1 MCLMCMFVA
10 YKTNNTMK
18 KLLQQLFLTSCTI
31 SAVFAQ
37 TPNVNK
43 FTQIQANILAMPKEG
58 TIVPTADGGYFMAKD
73 LTVTKYDST
82 NTVKWSQSLS
92 GTVRIGY
99 VHTITSVCDDGQG
112 GAIITGNFNGT
123 LSTSSDS
130 IVPFYTVSGNGF
142 YTADAFIARINQTG
156 KVWWHRF
163 GEYDGTAPG
172 TDKGVAVKVANNKV
186 YWLAHG
192 TGRNLRFNGVDYPL
206 NQYPGNVGLLCQFGM
221 DGTIDWVSVT
231 KGGGSIPANLVTSG
245 TSIFYTG
252 YSLGSSTDLDF
263 GNTKKIDHN
272 QASFFAVKY
281 DNTGAAQWAV
291 TYDDDNS
298 IANLFGLTA
307 DDDGNIYTC
316 GGGSNFTTSYGIRKA
331 SGYLVKING
340 TDGSHAWTKI
350 YTGTALKGPAFSN
363 GKVYVGGNTIDTRYL
378 LTSAT
383 DSIEIKLSTPLT
395 GSEQFIAAFEK
406 TGTISG
412 SLKAVGGQAG
422 GTMDHLH
429 STTNRVIVVG
439 IYSNSNVFGNATIP
453 STGGNV
459 GAYHIGFF
467 NVVTGTGPSGIN
479 NTTAQKLNAVYP
491 NPAHHFI
498 MVETAD
504 NTPITNI
511 NVIDITGKKVAT
523 TNTIN
528 NQIAEVNT
536 STLAKGIYMVEVIT
550 VKGVAFS
557 KFIVE

>member
-1 MCLMCMFVA
+1 
-10 YKTNNTMK
+10 MK
-18 KLLQQLFLTSCTI
+18 KLLQHLFLTSCTI

-43 FTQIQANILAMPKEG
+43 FTQIDAIILAAPVKG
-58 TIVPTADGGYFMAKD
+58 TVVPTADGGYFMAKG
-73 LTVTKYDST
+73 LKLTKYDST
-82 NTVKWSQSLS
+82 NTEKWSQTLS
-92 GTVRIGY
+92 GTTRIGY
-99 VHTITSVCDDGQG
+99 VHSITSVCEDGQG

-123 LSTSSDS
+123 LSTSNDS
-130 IVPFYTVSGNGF
+130 IVPFYTASGSGL
-142 YTADAFIARINQTG
+142 YTADAFIARVNQTG

-192 TGRNLRFNGVDYPL
+192 TGRNLRFNSVDYPL
-206 NQYPGNVGLLCQFGM
+206 NQYPGNLGLLCQFSM
-221 DGTIDWVSVT
+221 DGTIDWVNLT
-231 KGGGSIPANLVTSG
+231 KGGGTIPANLVTSG
-245 TSIFYTG
+245 TSVFYNG
-252 YSLGSSTDLDF
+252 YSLGSSTDIDF
-263 GNTKKIDHN
+263 GNNKKLDYN

-298 IANLFGLTA
+298 IANLHGLDA
-307 DDDGNIYTC
+307 DDDGNIYAC

-340 TDGSHAWTKI
+340 TDGAHAWTRI

-363 GKVYVGGNTIDTRYL
+363 GKIYVGGNTIDTRYL

-383 DSIEIKLSTPLT
+383 DSIEIKLSTPLA

-406 TGTISG
+406 TGAISG
-412 SLKAVGGQAG
+412 SLKAVGGLAG
-422 GTMDHLH
+422 GTMDHLQG
-429 STTNRVIVVG
+429 TTNRVIVVG
-439 IYSNSNVFGNATIP
+439 IYSNSNAFGSVTIP

-467 NVVTGTGPSGIN
+467 NVVTGTGSSGIN
-479 NTTAQKLNAVYP
+479 TAAVQGLKAVYP
-491 NPAHHFI
+491 NPAHNFI

-504 NTPITNI
+504 NTSISNI
-511 NVIDITGKKVAT
+511 NVIDITGKNVAT
-523 TNTIN
+523 TSTIN
-528 NQIAEVNT
+528 NQIAQVNT
-536 STLAKGIYMVEVIT
+536 STLAKGIYMVEVT
-550 VKGVAFS
+550 TTKGVAFS